1 MVLSVGA
8 RRGPGTGRRGRGGKN
23 RERTEPFA
31 RDVHYPDDDFTRW
44 AVPMAEI
51 IPLHARRSAS
61 APQAAGGAGPSSPPV
76 APAAPVSSDVAL
88 TERDDDDLMLLARG
102 GVAGAFDALVRR
114 HQRKV
119 LRIAAKYVGNTATAT
134 DVAQNTFIEVYRALP
149 HYRASGK
156 FSSWLYRL
164 VLNQCRMNRRASAR
178 QDERLRALAAVAG
191 EEIHGRSAESILARE
206 RRHEVESA
214 LGQLSDKLREVVV
227 LRFASELSYEEIS
240 DVLDIPVGTVKSRL
254 FAGLDK
260 LRQHLEKDEP

>member
-1 MVLSVGA
+1 
-8 RRGPGTGRRGRGGKN
+8 
-23 RERTEPFA
+23 
-31 RDVHYPDDDFTRW
+31 
-44 AVPMAEI
+44 MAEI

-61 APQAAGGAGPSSPPV
+61 APEPAPGAASSPPDG
-76 APAAPVSSDVAL
+76 ADVAL
-88 TERDDDDLMLLARG
+88 AERDDDDLMLLARG

-119 LRIAAKYVGNTATAT
+119 LRIAAKYVGSTAAAT

-149 HYRASGK
+149 HYRANGK

-164 VLNQCRMNRRASAR
+164 LLNQCRMTRRASAR
-178 QDERLRALAAVAG
+178 QDERLRELAAVAG
-191 EEIHGRSAESILARE
+191 EELHGQSAESILLRE
-206 RRHEVESA
+206 RRREVERA

-260 LRQHLEKDEP
+260 LRQHLERDEP